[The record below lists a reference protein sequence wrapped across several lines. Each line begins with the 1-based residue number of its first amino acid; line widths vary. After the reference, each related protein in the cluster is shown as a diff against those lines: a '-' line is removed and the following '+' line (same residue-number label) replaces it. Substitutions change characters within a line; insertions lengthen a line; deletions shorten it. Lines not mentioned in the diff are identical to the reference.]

1 MAFPASLTSQMAITP
16 IPDSIDKAY
25 ASIATYEHH
34 FNDMEM
40 EVRKFASAWLL
51 ASLGAIAYL
60 VRQQLTGSLLD
71 AKLLI
76 VIVCLMAN
84 LGLLILWILDQMVYH
99 RLLNAVFLLGLRMEY
114 TYPELPPIRT
124 LMMLFSKKRGMA
136 RYLRFFYLVPMYAL
150 AVLAAVVAIWRI
162 IERKSQGTDL
172 GGVVVVVLVC
182 AAIPAWAW
190 MTAKQAEQYHE
201 ISAGFGDPD
210 FVDYLKET
218 RFEQVLKKH

>member
-1 MAFPASLTSQMAITP
+1 MALLATRTRRMPITP

-25 ASIATYEHH
+25 SSIETYEHH
-34 FNDMEM
+34 FNDMET

-60 VRQQLTGSLLD
+60 VRQQLTGLLVD

-114 TYPELPPIRT
+114 MYPELPPIRT
-124 LMMLFSKKRGMA
+124 LMMVFSKKRGMA
-136 RYLRFFYLVPMYAL
+136 RYLRFFYLVPMDAL
-150 AVLAAVVAIWRI
+150 ALLATIVAIWRI
-162 IERKSQGTDL
+162 VERSSRGVEL
-172 GGVVVVVLVC
+172 GGVILLVLAS
-182 AAIPAWAW
+182 AAVPVWAW
-190 MTAKQAEQYHE
+190 MTTKQAESYPE
-201 ISAGFGDPD
+201 VS
-210 FVDYLKET
+210 
-218 RFEQVLKKH
+218 

>member
-1 MAFPASLTSQMAITP
+1 MP
-16 IPDSIDKAY
+16 ISSVPDSVDKAY

-60 VRQQLTGSLLD
+60 VRQQLTDSLVD

-114 TYPELPPIRT
+114 TYAELPPIRT
-124 LMMLFSKKRGMA
+124 LMMLFSKKHGMA
-136 RYLRFFYLVPMYAL
+136 RYLRFFYLVPMYAM
-150 AVLAAVVAIWRI
+150 AILAAVVAIWRI
-162 IERKSQGTDL
+162 IERWCQGIDF
-172 GGVVVVVLVC
+172 GVVVVVLVC

-190 MTAKQAEQYHE
+190 MTTKQAEKYHE

-218 RFEQVLKKH
+218 RFAQVLKKH